1 MYYNDTELT
10 KQKATINMNFKAA
23 SLTII
28 GIIILVGG
36 VLLIKPTQQAPQN
49 SGTSTS
55 TTATTQN
62 CSVYTAQQGSE
73 FRPNSL
79 PQIENRQALKRATI
93 DYHGEDM
100 EGKDG
105 ELATV
110 GFNLALLYHE
120 YQAHQC
126 ANPNTEF
133 TSDQSQFD
141 NTGGSITIEGS
152 ARDGMGERLADRL
165 RSLGADRVAGSKN
178 GVSAIIPIEK
188 IPHVAKI
195 KAASSLWSSQGTT
208 NSESTGAMTN

>member
-1 MYYNDTELT
+1 MSYKSISITVLVIIAFTGGFLLVDSNQPTT
-10 KQKATINMNFKAA
+10 KDNN
-23 SLTII
+23 
-28 GIIILVGG
+28 
-36 VLLIKPTQQAPQN
+36 
-49 SGTSTS
+49 STS
-55 TTATTQN
+55 TATQAQN
-62 CSVYTAQQGSE
+62 CDTYTAQQDSE
-73 FRPNSL
+73 FQPNRL
-79 PQIENRQALKRATI
+79 PQIENRQAFKQATI